1 MLEILLYAGRAIMP
15 LLLTMALGCWLRRSA
30 HWSDD
35 FYRQLN
41 SFCFHVLLPV
51 QLFLNVYAIED
62 LSVLNWRLLGFIVL
76 CIVGA
81 AGLGV
86 AVAPLF
92 ARERA
97 QRVVIAQATFR
108 ANQVIMGIPLASA
121 LGGQDALIFASLV
134 TSVCVPVFNM
144 LAVLMLTAYSTDGK
158 SISWREE
165 VRQIFRNP
173 LILGALAGLVTVL
186 VRQLL
191 PQVDGQPVFSL
202 RSGLPSIYKACS
214 DLSKV
219 ASPLV
224 LLILGAVAFVL
235 LLFCNVPEE
244 AAAPAD
250 APAQKGGYD
259 WRIIVPYVLVFGFY
273 FIAEHGVMNWMV
285 AYGVDGLG
293 LPQASAAK
301 YLSVFFGGMMI
312 GRLCLSPLVDKLG
325 ALKSLAAFGGVS
337 CVLYLIGSLGGAVTM
352 PVWAISGL
360 SFSILYPT
368 LVMSIRLYFP
378 AQQVSG
384 AAGTILSIASLADIL
399 FNVGFG
405 KLVDMTGYAVSIRV
419 LPLSA
424 LAFFIVFILFTKFC
438 KPTQK
443 LK

>member
-1 MLEILLYAGRAIMP
+1 MAKKWSSRLTFFAFVVLMVGLGSNDSLRGIFSTIFQEHFSLTTTQLGLIVTASYIGNLVFLLVGGNLSTRFSKKRVLQVLILIWMAALALFAFTSNYTVLLIGMALALGSSTLLNTTMNLITP
-15 LLLTMALGCWLRRSA
+15 LLFATAPG
-30 HWSDD
+30 
-35 FYRQLN
+35 FFVN
-41 SFCFHVLLPV
+41 F
-51 QLFLNVYAIED
+51 LFFTQEI
-62 LSVLNWRLLGFIVL
+62 G
-76 CIVGA
+76 
-81 AGLGV
+81 
-86 AVAPLF
+86 
-92 ARERA
+92 
-97 QRVVIAQATFR
+97 
-108 ANQVIMGIPLASA
+108 
-121 LGGQDALIFASLV
+121 
-134 TSVCVPVFNM
+134 TSGSQ
-144 LAVLMLTAYSTDGK
+144 Y
-158 SISWREE
+158 
-165 VRQIFRNP
+165 
-173 LILGALAGLVTVL
+173 ILGSHA
-186 VRQLL
+186 
-191 PQVDGQPVFSL
+191 DGFAFWQHTN
-202 RSGLPSIYKACS
+202 
-214 DLSKV
+214 
-219 ASPLV
+219 LV
-224 LLILGAVAFVL
+224 LLVLGAVAFVL

-405 KLVDMTGYAVSIRV
+405 KLVDMAGYAVSIRV
-419 LPLSA
+419 LPLSV
-424 LAFFIVFILFTKFC
+424 LAFFIVFMLFTKFC

>member
-1 MLEILLYAGRAIMP
+1 MAKKWSSRLTFFAFVVLMVGLGSNDSLRGIFSTIFQEHFSLTTTQLGLIVTASYIGNLVFLLVGGNLSTRFSKKRVLQVLILIWMAALALFAFTSNYTVLLIGMALALGSSTLLNTTMNLITP
-15 LLLTMALGCWLRRSA
+15 LLFATAPG
-30 HWSDD
+30 
-35 FYRQLN
+35 FFVN
-41 SFCFHVLLPV
+41 F
-51 QLFLNVYAIED
+51 LFFTQEI
-62 LSVLNWRLLGFIVL
+62 G
-76 CIVGA
+76 
-81 AGLGV
+81 
-86 AVAPLF
+86 
-92 ARERA
+92 
-97 QRVVIAQATFR
+97 
-108 ANQVIMGIPLASA
+108 
-121 LGGQDALIFASLV
+121 
-134 TSVCVPVFNM
+134 TSGSQ
-144 LAVLMLTAYSTDGK
+144 Y
-158 SISWREE
+158 
-165 VRQIFRNP
+165 
-173 LILGALAGLVTVL
+173 ILGSHA
-186 VRQLL
+186 
-191 PQVDGQPVFSL
+191 DGFAFWQHTN
-202 RSGLPSIYKACS
+202 
-214 DLSKV
+214 
-219 ASPLV
+219 LV

-405 KLVDMTGYAVSIRV
+405 KLVDMAGYAVSIRV
-419 LPLSA
+419 LPLSV
-424 LAFFIVFILFTKFC
+424 LAFFIVFMLFTKFC

>member
-1 MLEILLYAGRAIMP
+1 MTKKWSSRLTFFAFVVLMVGLGSNDSLRGIFSTIFQEHFSLTTTQLGLIVTASYIGNLVFLLVGGNLSTRFSKKRVLQVLILIWMAALALFAFTSNYTVLLIGMALALGSSTLLNTTMNLITP
-15 LLLTMALGCWLRRSA
+15 LLFATAPG
-30 HWSDD
+30 
-35 FYRQLN
+35 FFVN
-41 SFCFHVLLPV
+41 F
-51 QLFLNVYAIED
+51 LFFTQEI
-62 LSVLNWRLLGFIVL
+62 G
-76 CIVGA
+76 
-81 AGLGV
+81 
-86 AVAPLF
+86 
-92 ARERA
+92 
-97 QRVVIAQATFR
+97 
-108 ANQVIMGIPLASA
+108 
-121 LGGQDALIFASLV
+121 
-134 TSVCVPVFNM
+134 TSGSQ
-144 LAVLMLTAYSTDGK
+144 Y
-158 SISWREE
+158 
-165 VRQIFRNP
+165 
-173 LILGALAGLVTVL
+173 ILGSHA
-186 VRQLL
+186 
-191 PQVDGQPVFSL
+191 DGFAFWQHTN
-202 RSGLPSIYKACS
+202 
-214 DLSKV
+214 
-219 ASPLV
+219 LV

-293 LPQASAAK
+293 LPQGSAAK

-352 PVWAISGL
+352 PVWAVSGL

-405 KLVDMTGYAVSIRV
+405 KLVDMAGYAVSIRV
-419 LPLSA
+419 LPLSV
-424 LAFFIVFILFTKFC
+424 LAFFIVFMLFTKFC

>member
-1 MLEILLYAGRAIMP
+1 MTKKWSSRLTFFAFVVLMVGLGSNDSLRGIFSTIFQEHFSLTTTQLGLIVTASYIGNLVFLLVGGNLSTRFSKKRVLQVLILIWMAALALFAFTSNYTVLLIGMALALGSSTLLNTTMNLITP
-15 LLLTMALGCWLRRSA
+15 LLFATAPG
-30 HWSDD
+30 
-35 FYRQLN
+35 FFVN
-41 SFCFHVLLPV
+41 F
-51 QLFLNVYAIED
+51 LFFTQEI
-62 LSVLNWRLLGFIVL
+62 G
-76 CIVGA
+76 
-81 AGLGV
+81 
-86 AVAPLF
+86 
-92 ARERA
+92 
-97 QRVVIAQATFR
+97 
-108 ANQVIMGIPLASA
+108 
-121 LGGQDALIFASLV
+121 
-134 TSVCVPVFNM
+134 TSGSQ
-144 LAVLMLTAYSTDGK
+144 Y
-158 SISWREE
+158 
-165 VRQIFRNP
+165 
-173 LILGALAGLVTVL
+173 ILGSHA
-186 VRQLL
+186 
-191 PQVDGQPVFSL
+191 DGFAFWQHTN
-202 RSGLPSIYKACS
+202 
-214 DLSKV
+214 
-219 ASPLV
+219 LV

-259 WRIIVPYVLVFGFY
+259 WRIVVPYVLVFGFY

-419 LPLSA
+419 LPLSV
-424 LAFFIVFILFTKFC
+424 LAFFIVFMLFTKFC

>member
-1 MLEILLYAGRAIMP
+1 MTKKWSSRLTFFAFVVLMVGLGSNDSLRGIFSTIFQEHFSLTTTQLGLIVTASYIGNLVFLLVGGNLSTCFSKKRVLQVLILIWMAALALFAFTSNYTVLLIGMALALGSSTLLNTTMNLITP
-15 LLLTMALGCWLRRSA
+15 LLFATAPG
-30 HWSDD
+30 
-35 FYRQLN
+35 FFVN
-41 SFCFHVLLPV
+41 F
-51 QLFLNVYAIED
+51 LFFTQEI
-62 LSVLNWRLLGFIVL
+62 G
-76 CIVGA
+76 
-81 AGLGV
+81 
-86 AVAPLF
+86 
-92 ARERA
+92 
-97 QRVVIAQATFR
+97 
-108 ANQVIMGIPLASA
+108 
-121 LGGQDALIFASLV
+121 
-134 TSVCVPVFNM
+134 TSGSQ
-144 LAVLMLTAYSTDGK
+144 Y
-158 SISWREE
+158 
-165 VRQIFRNP
+165 
-173 LILGALAGLVTVL
+173 ILGSHA
-186 VRQLL
+186 
-191 PQVDGQPVFSL
+191 DGFAFWQHTN
-202 RSGLPSIYKACS
+202 
-214 DLSKV
+214 
-219 ASPLV
+219 LV

-384 AAGTILSIASLADIL
+384 AAGTIFSIASLADIL

-405 KLVDMTGYAVSIRV
+405 KLVDMAGYAVSIRV
-419 LPLSA
+419 LPLSV
-424 LAFFIVFILFTKFC
+424 LAFFIVFMLFTKFC

>member
-1 MLEILLYAGRAIMP
+1 MAKKWSSRLTFFAFVVLMVGLGSNDSLRGIFSTIFQEHFSLTTTQLGLIVTASYIGNLVFLLVGGNLSTRFSKKRVLQVLILIWMAALALFAFTSNYTVLLIGMALALGSSTLLNTTMNLITP
-15 LLLTMALGCWLRRSA
+15 LLFATAPG
-30 HWSDD
+30 
-35 FYRQLN
+35 FFVN
-41 SFCFHVLLPV
+41 F
-51 QLFLNVYAIED
+51 LFFTQEI
-62 LSVLNWRLLGFIVL
+62 G
-76 CIVGA
+76 
-81 AGLGV
+81 
-86 AVAPLF
+86 
-92 ARERA
+92 
-97 QRVVIAQATFR
+97 
-108 ANQVIMGIPLASA
+108 
-121 LGGQDALIFASLV
+121 
-134 TSVCVPVFNM
+134 TSGSQ
-144 LAVLMLTAYSTDGK
+144 Y
-158 SISWREE
+158 
-165 VRQIFRNP
+165 
-173 LILGALAGLVTVL
+173 ILGSHA
-186 VRQLL
+186 
-191 PQVDGQPVFSL
+191 DGFSFWQHTN
-202 RSGLPSIYKACS
+202 
-214 DLSKV
+214 
-219 ASPLV
+219 LV

-405 KLVDMTGYAVSIRV
+405 KLVDMAGYAVSIRV
-419 LPLSA
+419 LPLSV
-424 LAFFIVFILFTKFC
+424 LAFFIVFMLFTKFC

>member
-1 MLEILLYAGRAIMP
+1 MTKKWSSRLTFFAFVVLMVGLGSNDSLRGIFSTIFQEHFSLTTTQLGLIVTASYIGNLVFLLVGGNLSTRFSKKRVLQVLILIWMAALALFAFTSNSTVLLIGMALALGSSSLLNTTMNLITP
-15 LLLTMALGCWLRRSA
+15 LLFATAPG
-30 HWSDD
+30 
-35 FYRQLN
+35 FFVN
-41 SFCFHVLLPV
+41 F
-51 QLFLNVYAIED
+51 LFFTQEI
-62 LSVLNWRLLGFIVL
+62 G
-76 CIVGA
+76 
-81 AGLGV
+81 
-86 AVAPLF
+86 
-92 ARERA
+92 
-97 QRVVIAQATFR
+97 
-108 ANQVIMGIPLASA
+108 
-121 LGGQDALIFASLV
+121 
-134 TSVCVPVFNM
+134 TSGSQ
-144 LAVLMLTAYSTDGK
+144 Y
-158 SISWREE
+158 
-165 VRQIFRNP
+165 
-173 LILGALAGLVTVL
+173 ILGSHA
-186 VRQLL
+186 
-191 PQVDGQPVFSL
+191 DGFAFWQHTN
-202 RSGLPSIYKACS
+202 
-214 DLSKV
+214 
-219 ASPLV
+219 LV

-405 KLVDMTGYAVSIRV
+405 KLVDMAGYAVSIRV
-419 LPLSA
+419 LPLSV
-424 LAFFIVFILFTKFC
+424 LAFFIVFMLFTKFC

>member
-1 MLEILLYAGRAIMP
+1 MTKKWSSRLTFFAFVVLMVGLGSNDSLRGIFSTIFQEHFSLTTTQLGLIVTASYIGNLVFLLLGGNLSTRFSKKRVLQVLILIWMAALALFAFTSNYTVLLIGMALALGSSTLLNTTMNLITP
-15 LLLTMALGCWLRRSA
+15 LLFATAPG
-30 HWSDD
+30 
-35 FYRQLN
+35 FFVN
-41 SFCFHVLLPV
+41 F
-51 QLFLNVYAIED
+51 LFFTQEI
-62 LSVLNWRLLGFIVL
+62 G
-76 CIVGA
+76 
-81 AGLGV
+81 
-86 AVAPLF
+86 
-92 ARERA
+92 
-97 QRVVIAQATFR
+97 
-108 ANQVIMGIPLASA
+108 
-121 LGGQDALIFASLV
+121 
-134 TSVCVPVFNM
+134 TSGSQ
-144 LAVLMLTAYSTDGK
+144 Y
-158 SISWREE
+158 
-165 VRQIFRNP
+165 
-173 LILGALAGLVTVL
+173 ILGSHA
-186 VRQLL
+186 
-191 PQVDGQPVFSL
+191 DGFAFWQHTN
-202 RSGLPSIYKACS
+202 
-214 DLSKV
+214 
-219 ASPLV
+219 LV

-244 AAAPAD
+244 ATDPAD
-250 APAQKGGYD
+250 TPAQKGGYD

-325 ALKSLAAFGGVS
+325 ALKSLADFGGVS

-405 KLVDMTGYAVSIRV
+405 KLVDMAGYAVSIRV
-419 LPLSA
+419 LPLSV
-424 LAFFIVFILFTKFC
+424 LAFFIVFMLFTKFC

>member
-1 MLEILLYAGRAIMP
+1 MTKKWSSRLTFFAFVVLMVGLGSNDSLRGIFSTIFQEHFSLTTTQLGLIVTASYIGNLVFLLVGGNLSTRFSKKRVLQVLILIWMAALALFAFTSNYTVLLIGMALALGSSTLLNTTMYLITP
-15 LLLTMALGCWLRRSA
+15 LLFATAPG
-30 HWSDD
+30 
-35 FYRQLN
+35 FFVN
-41 SFCFHVLLPV
+41 F
-51 QLFLNVYAIED
+51 LFFTQEI
-62 LSVLNWRLLGFIVL
+62 G
-76 CIVGA
+76 
-81 AGLGV
+81 
-86 AVAPLF
+86 
-92 ARERA
+92 
-97 QRVVIAQATFR
+97 
-108 ANQVIMGIPLASA
+108 
-121 LGGQDALIFASLV
+121 
-134 TSVCVPVFNM
+134 TSGSQ
-144 LAVLMLTAYSTDGK
+144 Y
-158 SISWREE
+158 
-165 VRQIFRNP
+165 
-173 LILGALAGLVTVL
+173 ILGSHA
-186 VRQLL
+186 
-191 PQVDGQPVFSL
+191 DGFAFWQHTN
-202 RSGLPSIYKACS
+202 
-214 DLSKV
+214 
-219 ASPLV
+219 LV

-352 PVWAISGL
+352 PIWAISGL

-384 AAGTILSIASLADIL
+384 AAGTILNTHTLAEILCNPSLGKMEDI
-399 FNVGFG
+399 
-405 KLVDMTGYAVSIRV
+405 TGNDLISRD
-419 LPLSA
+419 SA
-424 LAFFIVFILFTKFC
+424 LFALAVFIVVLLLE
-438 KPTQK
+438 K
-443 LK
+443 L

>member
-1 MLEILLYAGRAIMP
+1 MTKKWSSRLTFFAFVVLMVGLGSNDSLRGIFSTIFQEHFSLTTTQLGLIVTASYIGNLVFLLVGGNLSTRFSKKRVLQVLILIWMAALALFAFTSNYTVLLIGMALALGSSTLLNTTMNLITP
-15 LLLTMALGCWLRRSA
+15 LLFATAPG
-30 HWSDD
+30 
-35 FYRQLN
+35 FFVN
-41 SFCFHVLLPV
+41 F
-51 QLFLNVYAIED
+51 LFFTQEI
-62 LSVLNWRLLGFIVL
+62 G
-76 CIVGA
+76 
-81 AGLGV
+81 
-86 AVAPLF
+86 
-92 ARERA
+92 
-97 QRVVIAQATFR
+97 
-108 ANQVIMGIPLASA
+108 
-121 LGGQDALIFASLV
+121 
-134 TSVCVPVFNM
+134 TSGSQ
-144 LAVLMLTAYSTDGK
+144 Y
-158 SISWREE
+158 
-165 VRQIFRNP
+165 
-173 LILGALAGLVTVL
+173 ILGSHA
-186 VRQLL
+186 
-191 PQVDGQPVFSL
+191 DGFAFWQHTN
-202 RSGLPSIYKACS
+202 
-214 DLSKV
+214 
-219 ASPLV
+219 LV

-419 LPLSA
+419 LPLST

>member
-1 MLEILLYAGRAIMP
+1 MTKKWSSRLTFFAFVVLMVGLGSNDSLRGIFSTIFQEHFSLTTTQLGLIVTASYIGNLVFLLVGGNLSTRFSKKRVLQVLILIWMAALALFAFTSNYTMLLIGMALALGSSTLLNTTMNLITP
-15 LLLTMALGCWLRRSA
+15 LLFATAPG
-30 HWSDD
+30 
-35 FYRQLN
+35 FFVN
-41 SFCFHVLLPV
+41 F
-51 QLFLNVYAIED
+51 LFFTQEI
-62 LSVLNWRLLGFIVL
+62 G
-76 CIVGA
+76 
-81 AGLGV
+81 
-86 AVAPLF
+86 
-92 ARERA
+92 
-97 QRVVIAQATFR
+97 
-108 ANQVIMGIPLASA
+108 
-121 LGGQDALIFASLV
+121 
-134 TSVCVPVFNM
+134 TSGSQ
-144 LAVLMLTAYSTDGK
+144 Y
-158 SISWREE
+158 
-165 VRQIFRNP
+165 
-173 LILGALAGLVTVL
+173 ILGSHA
-186 VRQLL
+186 
-191 PQVDGQPVFSL
+191 DGFAFWQHTN
-202 RSGLPSIYKACS
+202 
-214 DLSKV
+214 
-219 ASPLV
+219 LV

-293 LPQASAAK
+293 LPQGSAAK

-405 KLVDMTGYAVSIRV
+405 KLVDMAGYAVSIRV
-419 LPLSA
+419 LPLSV
-424 LAFFIVFILFTKFC
+424 LAFFIVFMLFTKFC

>member
-1 MLEILLYAGRAIMP
+1 MTKKWSSRLTFFAFVVLMVGLGSNDSLRGIFSTIFQEHFSLTTTQLGLIVTASYIGNLVFLLVGGNLSTRFSKKRVLQVLILIWMAALALFAFTSNYTVLLIGMALALGSSTLLNTTMNLITP
-15 LLLTMALGCWLRRSA
+15 LLFATAPG
-30 HWSDD
+30 
-35 FYRQLN
+35 FFVN
-41 SFCFHVLLPV
+41 F
-51 QLFLNVYAIED
+51 LFFTQEI
-62 LSVLNWRLLGFIVL
+62 G
-76 CIVGA
+76 
-81 AGLGV
+81 
-86 AVAPLF
+86 
-92 ARERA
+92 
-97 QRVVIAQATFR
+97 
-108 ANQVIMGIPLASA
+108 
-121 LGGQDALIFASLV
+121 
-134 TSVCVPVFNM
+134 TSGSQ
-144 LAVLMLTAYSTDGK
+144 Y
-158 SISWREE
+158 
-165 VRQIFRNP
+165 
-173 LILGALAGLVTVL
+173 ILGSHA
-186 VRQLL
+186 
-191 PQVDGQPVFSL
+191 DGFAFWQHTN
-202 RSGLPSIYKACS
+202 
-214 DLSKV
+214 
-219 ASPLV
+219 LV

-235 LLFCNVPEE
+235 LLFCHVPEE

-405 KLVDMTGYAVSIRV
+405 KLVDMAGYAVSIRV
-419 LPLSA
+419 LPLSV
-424 LAFFIVFILFTKFC
+424 LAFFIVFMLFTKFC

>member
-1 MLEILLYAGRAIMP
+1 MTKKWSSRLTFFAFVVLMVGLGSNDSLRGIFSTIFQEHFSLTTTQLGLIVTASYIGNLVFLLVGGNLSTRFSKKRVLQVLILIWMAALVLFAFTSNYTVLLIGMALALGSSTLLNTTMNLITP
-15 LLLTMALGCWLRRSA
+15 LLFATAPG
-30 HWSDD
+30 
-35 FYRQLN
+35 FFVN
-41 SFCFHVLLPV
+41 F
-51 QLFLNVYAIED
+51 LFFTQEI
-62 LSVLNWRLLGFIVL
+62 G
-76 CIVGA
+76 
-81 AGLGV
+81 
-86 AVAPLF
+86 
-92 ARERA
+92 
-97 QRVVIAQATFR
+97 
-108 ANQVIMGIPLASA
+108 
-121 LGGQDALIFASLV
+121 
-134 TSVCVPVFNM
+134 TSGSQ
-144 LAVLMLTAYSTDGK
+144 Y
-158 SISWREE
+158 
-165 VRQIFRNP
+165 
-173 LILGALAGLVTVL
+173 ILGSHA
-186 VRQLL
+186 
-191 PQVDGQPVFSL
+191 DGFAFWQHTN
-202 RSGLPSIYKACS
+202 
-214 DLSKV
+214 
-219 ASPLV
+219 LV

-244 AAAPAD
+244 AAASAD

-405 KLVDMTGYAVSIRV
+405 KLVDMAGYAVSIRV
-419 LPLSA
+419 LPLSV
-424 LAFFIVFILFTKFC
+424 LAFFIVFMLFTKFC

>member
-1 MLEILLYAGRAIMP
+1 MTKKWSSRLTFFAFVVLMVGLGSNDSLRGIFSTIFQEHFSLTTTQLGLIVTASYIGNLVFLLVGGNLSTRFSKKRVLQVLILIWMAALALFAFTSNYTVLLIGMALALGSSTLLNTTMNLITP
-15 LLLTMALGCWLRRSA
+15 LLFATAPG
-30 HWSDD
+30 
-35 FYRQLN
+35 FFVN
-41 SFCFHVLLPV
+41 F
-51 QLFLNVYAIED
+51 LFFTQEI
-62 LSVLNWRLLGFIVL
+62 G
-76 CIVGA
+76 
-81 AGLGV
+81 
-86 AVAPLF
+86 
-92 ARERA
+92 
-97 QRVVIAQATFR
+97 
-108 ANQVIMGIPLASA
+108 
-121 LGGQDALIFASLV
+121 
-134 TSVCVPVFNM
+134 TSGSQ
-144 LAVLMLTAYSTDGK
+144 Y
-158 SISWREE
+158 
-165 VRQIFRNP
+165 
-173 LILGALAGLVTVL
+173 ILGSHA
-186 VRQLL
+186 
-191 PQVDGQPVFSL
+191 DGFAFWQHTN
-202 RSGLPSIYKACS
+202 
-214 DLSKV
+214 
-219 ASPLV
+219 LV

-244 AAAPAD
+244 AAAPVD

-405 KLVDMTGYAVSIRV
+405 KLVDMAGYAVSIRV
-419 LPLSA
+419 LPLSV
-424 LAFFIVFILFTKFC
+424 LAFFIVFMLFTKFC

>member
-1 MLEILLYAGRAIMP
+1 MTKKWSSRLTFFAFVVLMVGLGSNDSLRGIFSTIFQEHLSLTTTQLGLIVTASYIGNLVFLLVGGNLSTRFSKKRVLQVLILIWMAALALFAFTSNYTVLLIGMALALGSSTLLNTTMNLITP
-15 LLLTMALGCWLRRSA
+15 LLFATAPG
-30 HWSDD
+30 
-35 FYRQLN
+35 FFVN
-41 SFCFHVLLPV
+41 F
-51 QLFLNVYAIED
+51 LFFTQEI
-62 LSVLNWRLLGFIVL
+62 G
-76 CIVGA
+76 
-81 AGLGV
+81 
-86 AVAPLF
+86 
-92 ARERA
+92 
-97 QRVVIAQATFR
+97 
-108 ANQVIMGIPLASA
+108 
-121 LGGQDALIFASLV
+121 
-134 TSVCVPVFNM
+134 TSGSQ
-144 LAVLMLTAYSTDGK
+144 Y
-158 SISWREE
+158 
-165 VRQIFRNP
+165 
-173 LILGALAGLVTVL
+173 ILGSHA
-186 VRQLL
+186 
-191 PQVDGQPVFSL
+191 DGFAFWQHTN
-202 RSGLPSIYKACS
+202 
-214 DLSKV
+214 
-219 ASPLV
+219 LV

-405 KLVDMTGYAVSIRV
+405 KLVDMAGYAVSIRV
-419 LPLSA
+419 LPLSV
-424 LAFFIVFILFTKFC
+424 LAFFIVFMLFTKFC

>member
-1 MLEILLYAGRAIMP
+1 MTKKWSSRLTFFAFVVLMVGLGSNDSLRGIFSTIFQEHFSLTTTQLGLIVTASYIGNLVFLLVGGNLSTRFSKKRVLQVLILIWMAALALFAFTSNYTVLLIGMALALGSSTLLNTTMNLITP
-15 LLLTMALGCWLRRSA
+15 LLFATAPG
-30 HWSDD
+30 
-35 FYRQLN
+35 FFVN
-41 SFCFHVLLPV
+41 F
-51 QLFLNVYAIED
+51 LFFTQEI
-62 LSVLNWRLLGFIVL
+62 G
-76 CIVGA
+76 
-81 AGLGV
+81 
-86 AVAPLF
+86 
-92 ARERA
+92 
-97 QRVVIAQATFR
+97 
-108 ANQVIMGIPLASA
+108 
-121 LGGQDALIFASLV
+121 
-134 TSVCVPVFNM
+134 TSGSQ
-144 LAVLMLTAYSTDGK
+144 Y
-158 SISWREE
+158 
-165 VRQIFRNP
+165 
-173 LILGALAGLVTVL
+173 ILGSHA
-186 VRQLL
+186 
-191 PQVDGQPVFSL
+191 DGFAFWQHTN
-202 RSGLPSIYKACS
+202 
-214 DLSKV
+214 
-219 ASPLV
+219 LV

-312 GRLCLSPLVDKLG
+312 GRLFLSPLVDKLG

-405 KLVDMTGYAVSIRV
+405 KLVDMAGYAVSIRV
-419 LPLSA
+419 LPLSV
-424 LAFFIVFILFTKFC
+424 LAFFIVFMLFTKFC

>member
-1 MLEILLYAGRAIMP
+1 MTKKWSSRLTFFAFVVLMVGLGSNDSLRGIFSTIFQEHFSLTTTQLGLIVTASYIGNLVFLLVGGNLSTRFSKKRVLQVLILIWMAALALFAFTSNYTVLLIGMALALGSSTLLNTTMNLITP
-15 LLLTMALGCWLRRSA
+15 LLFATAPG
-30 HWSDD
+30 
-35 FYRQLN
+35 FFVN
-41 SFCFHVLLPV
+41 F
-51 QLFLNVYAIED
+51 LFFTQEI
-62 LSVLNWRLLGFIVL
+62 G
-76 CIVGA
+76 
-81 AGLGV
+81 
-86 AVAPLF
+86 
-92 ARERA
+92 
-97 QRVVIAQATFR
+97 
-108 ANQVIMGIPLASA
+108 
-121 LGGQDALIFASLV
+121 
-134 TSVCVPVFNM
+134 TSGSQ
-144 LAVLMLTAYSTDGK
+144 Y
-158 SISWREE
+158 
-165 VRQIFRNP
+165 
-173 LILGALAGLVTVL
+173 ILGSHA
-186 VRQLL
+186 
-191 PQVDGQPVFSL
+191 DGFAFWQHTN
-202 RSGLPSIYKACS
+202 
-214 DLSKV
+214 
-219 ASPLV
+219 LV

-325 ALKSLAAFGGVS
+325 VLKSLAAFGGVS

-405 KLVDMTGYAVSIRV
+405 KLVDMAGYAVSIRV
-419 LPLSA
+419 LPLSV
-424 LAFFIVFILFTKFC
+424 LAFFIVFMLFTKFC

>member
-1 MLEILLYAGRAIMP
+1 MTKKWSSRLTFFAFVVLMVGLGSNDSLRGIFSTIFQEHFSLTTTQLGLIVTASYIGNLVFLLVGGNLSTRFSKKRVLQVLILIWMAALALFAFTSNYTVLLIGMALALGSSTLLNTTMNLITP
-15 LLLTMALGCWLRRSA
+15 LLFATAPG
-30 HWSDD
+30 
-35 FYRQLN
+35 FFVN
-41 SFCFHVLLPV
+41 F
-51 QLFLNVYAIED
+51 LFFTQEI
-62 LSVLNWRLLGFIVL
+62 G
-76 CIVGA
+76 
-81 AGLGV
+81 
-86 AVAPLF
+86 
-92 ARERA
+92 
-97 QRVVIAQATFR
+97 
-108 ANQVIMGIPLASA
+108 
-121 LGGQDALIFASLV
+121 
-134 TSVCVPVFNM
+134 TSGSQ
-144 LAVLMLTAYSTDGK
+144 Y
-158 SISWREE
+158 
-165 VRQIFRNP
+165 
-173 LILGALAGLVTVL
+173 ILGSHA
-186 VRQLL
+186 
-191 PQVDGQPVFSL
+191 DGFAFWQHTN
-202 RSGLPSIYKACS
+202 
-214 DLSKV
+214 
-219 ASPLV
+219 LV

-250 APAQKGGYD
+250 APAQKGSYD

-405 KLVDMTGYAVSIRV
+405 KLVDMAGYAVSIRV
-419 LPLSA
+419 LPLSV
-424 LAFFIVFILFTKFC
+424 LAFFIVFMLFTKFC

>member
-1 MLEILLYAGRAIMP
+1 MTKKWSSRLTFFAFVVLMVGLGSNDSLRGIFSTIFQEHFSLTTTQLGLIVTASYIGNLVFLLVGGNLSTRFSKKRVLQVLILIWMAALALFAFTSNYTVLLIGMALALGSSTLLNTTMNLITP
-15 LLLTMALGCWLRRSA
+15 LLFATAPG
-30 HWSDD
+30 
-35 FYRQLN
+35 FFVN
-41 SFCFHVLLPV
+41 F
-51 QLFLNVYAIED
+51 LFFTQEI
-62 LSVLNWRLLGFIVL
+62 G
-76 CIVGA
+76 
-81 AGLGV
+81 
-86 AVAPLF
+86 
-92 ARERA
+92 
-97 QRVVIAQATFR
+97 
-108 ANQVIMGIPLASA
+108 
-121 LGGQDALIFASLV
+121 
-134 TSVCVPVFNM
+134 TSGSQ
-144 LAVLMLTAYSTDGK
+144 Y
-158 SISWREE
+158 
-165 VRQIFRNP
+165 
-173 LILGALAGLVTVL
+173 ILGSHA
-186 VRQLL
+186 
-191 PQVDGQPVFSL
+191 DGFAFWQHTN
-202 RSGLPSIYKACS
+202 
-214 DLSKV
+214 
-219 ASPLV
+219 LV

-337 CVLYLIGSLGGAVTM
+337 CVLYLIGSLGGAVAM
-352 PVWAISGL
+352 PIWAISGL

-405 KLVDMTGYAVSIRV
+405 KLVDMADYAVSIRV
-419 LPLSA
+419 LPLSV
-424 LAFFIVFILFTKFC
+424 LAFFIVFMLFTKFC

>member
-1 MLEILLYAGRAIMP
+1 MTKKWSSRLTFFAFVVLMVGLGSNDSLRGIFSTIFQEHFSLTTTQLGLIVTASYIGNLVFLLVGGNLSTRFSKKRVLQVLILIWMAALALFAFTSNYTVLLIGMALALGSSTLLNTTMNLITP
-15 LLLTMALGCWLRRSA
+15 LLFATAPG
-30 HWSDD
+30 
-35 FYRQLN
+35 FFVN
-41 SFCFHVLLPV
+41 F
-51 QLFLNVYAIED
+51 LFFTQEI
-62 LSVLNWRLLGFIVL
+62 G
-76 CIVGA
+76 
-81 AGLGV
+81 
-86 AVAPLF
+86 
-92 ARERA
+92 
-97 QRVVIAQATFR
+97 
-108 ANQVIMGIPLASA
+108 
-121 LGGQDALIFASLV
+121 
-134 TSVCVPVFNM
+134 TSGSQ
-144 LAVLMLTAYSTDGK
+144 Y
-158 SISWREE
+158 
-165 VRQIFRNP
+165 
-173 LILGALAGLVTVL
+173 ILGSHA
-186 VRQLL
+186 
-191 PQVDGQPVFSL
+191 DGFAFWQHTN
-202 RSGLPSIYKACS
+202 
-214 DLSKV
+214 
-219 ASPLV
+219 LV

-293 LPQASAAK
+293 LPQGSAAK

-337 CVLYLIGSLGGAVTM
+337 WVLYLIGSLGGAVTM

-405 KLVDMTGYAVSIRV
+405 KLVDMAGYAVSIRV
-419 LPLSA
+419 LPLSV
-424 LAFFIVFILFTKFC
+424 LAFFIVFMLFTKFC

>member
-1 MLEILLYAGRAIMP
+1 MTKKWSSRLTFFAFVVLMVGLGSNDSLRGIFSTIFQEHFSLTTTQLGLIVTASYIGNLVLLLVGGNLSTRFSKKRVLQVLILIWMAALALFAFTSNYTVLLIGMALALGSSTLLNTTMNLITP
-15 LLLTMALGCWLRRSA
+15 LLFATAPG
-30 HWSDD
+30 
-35 FYRQLN
+35 FFVN
-41 SFCFHVLLPV
+41 F
-51 QLFLNVYAIED
+51 LFFTQEI
-62 LSVLNWRLLGFIVL
+62 G
-76 CIVGA
+76 
-81 AGLGV
+81 
-86 AVAPLF
+86 
-92 ARERA
+92 
-97 QRVVIAQATFR
+97 
-108 ANQVIMGIPLASA
+108 
-121 LGGQDALIFASLV
+121 
-134 TSVCVPVFNM
+134 TSGSQ
-144 LAVLMLTAYSTDGK
+144 Y
-158 SISWREE
+158 
-165 VRQIFRNP
+165 
-173 LILGALAGLVTVL
+173 ILGSHA
-186 VRQLL
+186 
-191 PQVDGQPVFSL
+191 DGFAFWQHTN
-202 RSGLPSIYKACS
+202 
-214 DLSKV
+214 
-219 ASPLV
+219 LV

-244 AAAPAD
+244 AADPAD
-250 APAQKGGYD
+250 TPAQKGGYD

-325 ALKSLAAFGGVS
+325 ALKSLAVFGGVS

-405 KLVDMTGYAVSIRV
+405 KLVDMAGYAVSIRV
-419 LPLSA
+419 LPLSV
-424 LAFFIVFILFTKFC
+424 LAFFIVFMLFTKFC

>member
-1 MLEILLYAGRAIMP
+1 MTKKWSSRLTFFAFVVLMVGLGSNDSLRGIFSTIFQEHFSLTTTQLGLIVTASYIGNLVFLLVGGNLSTRFSKKRVLQVLILIWMAALALFAFTSNYTVLLIGMALALGSSTLLNTTMNLITP
-15 LLLTMALGCWLRRSA
+15 LLFATAPG
-30 HWSDD
+30 
-35 FYRQLN
+35 FFVN
-41 SFCFHVLLPV
+41 F
-51 QLFLNVYAIED
+51 LFFTQEI
-62 LSVLNWRLLGFIVL
+62 G
-76 CIVGA
+76 
-81 AGLGV
+81 
-86 AVAPLF
+86 
-92 ARERA
+92 
-97 QRVVIAQATFR
+97 
-108 ANQVIMGIPLASA
+108 
-121 LGGQDALIFASLV
+121 
-134 TSVCVPVFNM
+134 TSGSQ
-144 LAVLMLTAYSTDGK
+144 Y
-158 SISWREE
+158 
-165 VRQIFRNP
+165 
-173 LILGALAGLVTVL
+173 ILGSHA
-186 VRQLL
+186 
-191 PQVDGQPVFSL
+191 DGFAFWQHTN
-202 RSGLPSIYKACS
+202 
-214 DLSKV
+214 
-219 ASPLV
+219 LV

-405 KLVDMTGYAVSIRV
+405 KLVDMAGYAVSIRV
-419 LPLSA
+419 LPLSV

>member
-1 MLEILLYAGRAIMP
+1 MTKKWSSRLTFFAFVVLMVGLGSNDSLRGIFSTIFQEHFSLTTTQLGLIVTASYIGNLVFLLVGGNLSTRFSKKRVLQVLILIWMAALALFAFTSNYTVLLIGMALALGSSTLLNTTMNLITP
-15 LLLTMALGCWLRRSA
+15 LLFATAPG
-30 HWSDD
+30 
-35 FYRQLN
+35 FFVN
-41 SFCFHVLLPV
+41 F
-51 QLFLNVYAIED
+51 LFFTQEI
-62 LSVLNWRLLGFIVL
+62 G
-76 CIVGA
+76 
-81 AGLGV
+81 
-86 AVAPLF
+86 
-92 ARERA
+92 
-97 QRVVIAQATFR
+97 
-108 ANQVIMGIPLASA
+108 
-121 LGGQDALIFASLV
+121 
-134 TSVCVPVFNM
+134 TSGSQ
-144 LAVLMLTAYSTDGK
+144 Y
-158 SISWREE
+158 
-165 VRQIFRNP
+165 
-173 LILGALAGLVTVL
+173 ILGSHA
-186 VRQLL
+186 
-191 PQVDGQPVFSL
+191 DGFAFWQHTN
-202 RSGLPSIYKACS
+202 
-214 DLSKV
+214 
-219 ASPLV
+219 LV

-405 KLVDMTGYAVSIRV
+405 KLVDMAGYAVSIRV
-419 LPLSA
+419 LPLSV
-424 LAFFIVFILFTKFC
+424 LAFFIVFMMFTKFC

>member
-1 MLEILLYAGRAIMP
+1 MTKKWSSRLTFFAFVVLMVGLGSNDSLRGIFSTIFQEHFSLTTTQLGLIVTASYIGHLVFLLVVGNLSTRFSKKRVLQVLILIWMAALALFAFTSNYTVLLIGMALALGSSTLLNTTMNLITP
-15 LLLTMALGCWLRRSA
+15 LLFATAPG
-30 HWSDD
+30 
-35 FYRQLN
+35 FFVN
-41 SFCFHVLLPV
+41 F
-51 QLFLNVYAIED
+51 LFFTQEI
-62 LSVLNWRLLGFIVL
+62 G
-76 CIVGA
+76 
-81 AGLGV
+81 
-86 AVAPLF
+86 
-92 ARERA
+92 
-97 QRVVIAQATFR
+97 
-108 ANQVIMGIPLASA
+108 
-121 LGGQDALIFASLV
+121 
-134 TSVCVPVFNM
+134 TSGSQ
-144 LAVLMLTAYSTDGK
+144 Y
-158 SISWREE
+158 
-165 VRQIFRNP
+165 
-173 LILGALAGLVTVL
+173 ILGSHA
-186 VRQLL
+186 
-191 PQVDGQPVFSL
+191 DGFAFWQHTN
-202 RSGLPSIYKACS
+202 
-214 DLSKV
+214 
-219 ASPLV
+219 LV

-405 KLVDMTGYAVSIRV
+405 KLVDMAGYAVSIRV
-419 LPLSA
+419 LPLSV
-424 LAFFIVFILFTKFC
+424 LAFFIVFMLFTKFC

>member
-1 MLEILLYAGRAIMP
+1 MTKKWSSRLTFFAFVVLMVGLGSNDSLRGIFSTIFQEHFSLTTTQLGLIVTASYIGNLVFLLVGGNLSTRFSKKRVLQVLILIWMAALALFAFTSNYTVLLIGMALALGSSTLLNTTMNLITP
-15 LLLTMALGCWLRRSA
+15 LLFATAPGFFVNFLFFTQEIGTSGSQYVLGSHA
-30 HWSDD
+30 D
-35 FYRQLN
+35 
-41 SFCFHVLLPV
+41 
-51 QLFLNVYAIED
+51 
-62 LSVLNWRLLGFIVL
+62 GF
-76 CIVGA
+76 A
-81 AGLGV
+81 
-86 AVAPLF
+86 F
-92 ARERA
+92 W
-97 QRVVIAQATFR
+97 QHT
-108 ANQVIMGIPLASA
+108 N
-121 LGGQDALIFASLV
+121 
-134 TSVCVPVFNM
+134 
-144 LAVLMLTAYSTDGK
+144 
-158 SISWREE
+158 
-165 VRQIFRNP
+165 
-173 LILGALAGLVTVL
+173 
-186 VRQLL
+186 
-191 PQVDGQPVFSL
+191 
-202 RSGLPSIYKACS
+202 
-214 DLSKV
+214 
-219 ASPLV
+219 LV

-250 APAQKGGYD
+250 TPAQKGGYD

-405 KLVDMTGYAVSIRV
+405 KLVDMAGYAVSIRV
-419 LPLSA
+419 LPLSV
-424 LAFFIVFILFTKFC
+424 LAFFIVFMLFTKFC

>member
-1 MLEILLYAGRAIMP
+1 MTKKWSSRLTFFAFVVLMVGLGSNDSLRGIFSTIFQEHFSLTTTQLGLIVTASYIGNLVFLLVGGNLSTRFSKKRVLQVLILIWMAALALFAFTSNYTVLLIGMALALGSSTLLNTTMNLITP
-15 LLLTMALGCWLRRSA
+15 LLFATAPG
-30 HWSDD
+30 
-35 FYRQLN
+35 FFVN
-41 SFCFHVLLPV
+41 F
-51 QLFLNVYAIED
+51 LFFTQEI
-62 LSVLNWRLLGFIVL
+62 G
-76 CIVGA
+76 
-81 AGLGV
+81 
-86 AVAPLF
+86 
-92 ARERA
+92 
-97 QRVVIAQATFR
+97 
-108 ANQVIMGIPLASA
+108 
-121 LGGQDALIFASLV
+121 
-134 TSVCVPVFNM
+134 TSGSQ
-144 LAVLMLTAYSTDGK
+144 Y
-158 SISWREE
+158 
-165 VRQIFRNP
+165 
-173 LILGALAGLVTVL
+173 ILGSHA
-186 VRQLL
+186 
-191 PQVDGQPVFSL
+191 DGFAFWQHTN
-202 RSGLPSIYKACS
+202 
-214 DLSKV
+214 
-219 ASPLV
+219 LV

-235 LLFCNVPEE
+235 LIFCNVPEE

-259 WRIIVPYVLVFGFY
+259 WRIVVPYVLVFGFY

-405 KLVDMTGYAVSIRV
+405 KLVDMAGYAVSIRV
-419 LPLSA
+419 LPLSV
-424 LAFFIVFILFTKFC
+424 LAFFIVFMLFTKFC

>member
-1 MLEILLYAGRAIMP
+1 MTKKWSSRLTFFAFVVLMVGLGSNDSLRGIFSTIFQEHFSLTTTQLGLIVTASYIGNLVFLLVGGNLSTRFSKKRVLQVLILIWMAALALFAFTSNYTVLLIGMALALGSSTLLNTTMNLITP
-15 LLLTMALGCWLRRSA
+15 LLFATAPG
-30 HWSDD
+30 
-35 FYRQLN
+35 FFVN
-41 SFCFHVLLPV
+41 F
-51 QLFLNVYAIED
+51 LFFTQEI
-62 LSVLNWRLLGFIVL
+62 G
-76 CIVGA
+76 
-81 AGLGV
+81 
-86 AVAPLF
+86 
-92 ARERA
+92 
-97 QRVVIAQATFR
+97 
-108 ANQVIMGIPLASA
+108 
-121 LGGQDALIFASLV
+121 
-134 TSVCVPVFNM
+134 TSGSQ
-144 LAVLMLTAYSTDGK
+144 Y
-158 SISWREE
+158 
-165 VRQIFRNP
+165 
-173 LILGALAGLVTVL
+173 ILGSHA
-186 VRQLL
+186 
-191 PQVDGQPVFSL
+191 DGFAFWQHTN
-202 RSGLPSIYKACS
+202 
-214 DLSKV
+214 
-219 ASPLV
+219 LV

-244 AAAPAD
+244 ATDPAD
-250 APAQKGGYD
+250 TPAQKGGYD

-285 AYGVDGLG
+285 AYGGNGLG

-325 ALKSLAAFGGVS
+325 ALKSLADFGGVS

-405 KLVDMTGYAVSIRV
+405 KLVDMAGYAVSIRV
-419 LPLSA
+419 LPLSV
-424 LAFFIVFILFTKFC
+424 LAFFIVFMLFTKFC

>member
-1 MLEILLYAGRAIMP
+1 MTKKWSSRLTFLAFVVLMVGLGSNDSLRGIFSTIFQEHFSLTTTQLGLIVTASYIGNLVFLLVGGNLSTRFSKKRVLQVLILIWMAALALFAFTSNYTVLLIGMALALGSSTLLNTTMNLITP
-15 LLLTMALGCWLRRSA
+15 LLFATAPG
-30 HWSDD
+30 
-35 FYRQLN
+35 FFVN
-41 SFCFHVLLPV
+41 F
-51 QLFLNVYAIED
+51 LFFTQEI
-62 LSVLNWRLLGFIVL
+62 G
-76 CIVGA
+76 
-81 AGLGV
+81 
-86 AVAPLF
+86 
-92 ARERA
+92 
-97 QRVVIAQATFR
+97 
-108 ANQVIMGIPLASA
+108 
-121 LGGQDALIFASLV
+121 
-134 TSVCVPVFNM
+134 TSGSQ
-144 LAVLMLTAYSTDGK
+144 Y
-158 SISWREE
+158 
-165 VRQIFRNP
+165 
-173 LILGALAGLVTVL
+173 ILGSHA
-186 VRQLL
+186 
-191 PQVDGQPVFSL
+191 DGFAFWQHTN
-202 RSGLPSIYKACS
+202 
-214 DLSKV
+214 
-219 ASPLV
+219 LV

-250 APAQKGGYD
+250 APPQKGGYD

-325 ALKSLAAFGGVS
+325 VLKSLAAFGGVS

-405 KLVDMTGYAVSIRV
+405 KLVDMAGYAVSIRV
-419 LPLSA
+419 LPLSV
-424 LAFFIVFILFTKFC
+424 LAFFIVFMLFTKFC